1 MQFIFFFTLREA
13 FRVKPRG
20 LMLIF
25 NEKFWDMVVYLVKED
40 FLKILPSYFRLMVIQ
55 KNFPVYQFEFFIQ
68 IFPVSP
74 FIVMTE
80 PFHLLFPFDF
90 FSNAKSY
97 GIMVRNAEPFCVNN
111 FQIFQIASRCCE

>member
-25 NEKFWDMVVYLVKED
+25 NKKFWDMVVYLVKED
-40 FLKILPSYFRLMVIQ
+40 FFKILPSYFRLMVIQ

-68 IFPVSP
+68 IFPASP
-74 FIVMTE
+74 FIVITE

-97 GIMVRNAEPFCVNN
+97 GIMVRNAESFCVNN
-111 FQIFQIASRCCE
+111 FSNS